1 MNLNKYF
8 ARNYEMLPGSGE
20 WVRNRE
26 AIKCVDGFSMSVQAS
41 KSHYCTP
48 RDNFGPYSKVEV
60 GFPSERVEEFMPFAE
75 DANSPTNTVY
85 AWVPIEIV
93 EQVIESHG
101 GAKAD
106 AVSEATQ

>member
-8 ARNYEMLPGSGE
+8 KDNYEMLPGSGE
-20 WVRNRE
+20 RVRNRE
-26 AIKCVDGFSMSVQAS
+26 GIECVDGFRMSVQAS

-60 GFPSERVEEFMPFAE
+60 GFPSERIEEFMPFAE
-75 DANSPTNTVY
+75 EADSPTDTVY
-85 AWVPIEIV
+85 GWVPIEIV

-106 AVSEATQ
+106 AMSEATQ